1 MEQQIARLR
10 EIFAG
15 GIGNEF
21 QMQERWNETGGDTSS
36 GYYSP
41 YATNARLLDLLN
53 QHGLA
58 SKTSLDG
65 PGALGTLGTL
75 DPRSVQKRT
84 GVVGEFGIPIGD
96 QWRTVGSDEFNPGSG
111 WQAGPIQWGS
121 PTGYTYTLDAMTNP
135 DRNDKQG
142 AYSLVFN
149 PDGSLK
155 DVTWQNYEMS
165 KGFLGD
171 NMSWLGPLLVGG
183 AAGLGALVGGGA
195 GGAAGG
201 AAAAS
206 GAAPISASTPSW
218 ISGVGSTAGMTA
230 SEIAAATSSLGS
242 GMGIGATGSA
252 AITPLGAIPSAVVKP
267 LVGGAA
273 SAGGGVLQNLLSGG
287 GKLLN
292 KLGDSSNLAALYN
305 AYTQRQQGGDM
316 QDWAERLYGDRKQ
329 FLDRLAQSYEDPSS
343 YLEGPE
349 YQRMADIELD
359 RLMRKDAARGRL
371 GTDVERQ
378 KLMQDYALSHLKDY
392 RSGLAGAAGLTGT
405 DGVAELD
412 IAGGANKRGFLN
424 ALFSQAARGAQ
435 QPAQQPQN
443 FNVIDFLSNILDL
456 GDLFA

>member
-1 MEQQIARLR
+1 MASKAQRQQLYDYFANNLAHIGD
-10 EIFAG
+10 FAG
-15 GIGNEF
+15 TEAFREDYSDNGIVRTPYTAYGSDTLRNLF
-21 QMQERWNETGGDTSS
+21 GDQARVTVRGRQEMASGDSDGAWVDDPSLGYLVSVGGI
-36 GYYSP
+36 
-41 YATNARLLDLLN
+41 NAVY
-53 QHGLA
+53 
-58 SKTSLDG
+58 
-65 PGALGTLGTL
+65 GADGTL
-75 DPRSVQKRT
+75 QKTYRDEDSSWMMKAMGIAMPALAG
-84 GVVGEFGIPIGD
+84 GVL
-96 QWRTVGSDEFNPGSG
+96 GSAAFAP
-111 WQAGPIQWGS
+111 Q
-121 PTGYTYTLDAMTNP
+121 
-135 DRNDKQG
+135 
-142 AYSLVFN
+142 
-149 PDGSLK
+149 
-155 DVTWQNYEMS
+155 
-165 KGFLGD
+165 
-171 NMSWLGPLLVGG
+171 LLGG
-183 AAGLGALVGGGA
+183 AT
-195 GGAAGG
+195 
-201 AAAAS
+201 AAS

-252 AITPLGAIPSAVVKP
+252 AITPLGAAPSAIVKP

-273 SAGGGVLQNLLSGG
+273 SAGGGFLQNLLSGG